1 MKLRTVAKFAVI
13 LSTLLFCVGVGVYSF
28 VQLKLADKTQTVDL
42 LELVPADSRGLL
54 ETDNVD
60 FFISEL
66 PRMAYAAQFDTLH
79 QSNLI
84 ETIFYELTQ
93 YTSHAAHGLSNQVNQ
108 LMLSFHFPGNPRDM
122 VAYFRMSK
130 EGKDL
135 FKEVLREKYGDRFTP
150 KKEIYRGKEI
160 QVYPLDAEDFLSLY
174 GGKGFLVASHEKR
187 LIEQVIDAQLDKRSL
202 SRDTVLASLRH
213 NKSSRFMTLYGRT
226 ASVPLLTG
234 KRDYCWSEFDLH
246 MNSEVI
252 YLNGSMA
259 APEACMPVMAER
271 LGGIP
276 QVAKDSLLI
285 LSGTARIDSCINR
298 ASVAQ
303 GDTLFN
309 QCIANL
315 SPSASYIMVADMQEV
330 VRNKEFFKPYLPPFI
345 NEWAEMFDP
354 FILSV
359 QVTEVDGCFSHIFVL
374 TYRE

>member
-213 NKSSRFMTLYGRT
+213 NKSSRFMTFYGRT
-226 ASVPLLTG
+226 ASVP
-234 KRDYCWSEFDLH
+234 C
-246 MNSEVI
+246 
-252 YLNGSMA
+252 
-259 APEACMPVMAER
+259 
-271 LGGIP
+271 
-276 QVAKDSLLI
+276 
-285 LSGTARIDSCINR
+285 
-298 ASVAQ
+298 
-303 GDTLFN
+303 
-309 QCIANL
+309 
-315 SPSASYIMVADMQEV
+315 
-330 VRNKEFFKPYLPPFI
+330 
-345 NEWAEMFDP
+345 
-354 FILSV
+354 
-359 QVTEVDGCFSHIFVL
+359 
-374 TYRE
+374 

>member
-213 NKSSRFMTLYGRT
+213 NKSSRFMTFYGRT

-259 APEACMPVMAER
+259 AHNLYACHGR
-271 LGGIP
+271 T
-276 QVAKDSLLI
+276 
-285 LSGTARIDSCINR
+285 SGRYTAGSEGQPAHPFGNR
-298 ASVAQ
+298 
-303 GDTLFN
+303 
-309 QCIANL
+309 
-315 SPSASYIMVADMQEV
+315 
-330 VRNKEFFKPYLPPFI
+330 
-345 NEWAEMFDP
+345 
-354 FILSV
+354 
-359 QVTEVDGCFSHIFVL
+359 
-374 TYRE
+374 TYRFLHQPGFGGSGRHPLQSVYRQSLAFGLVHHGGRHAGGGPQQRILQALSAAVHQ

>member
-1 MKLRTVAKFAVI
+1 MRLRTVAKFAVI

-28 VQLKLADKTQTVDL
+28 VQLKLADKTQTMDL
-42 LELVPADSRGLL
+42 LDLVPADSRGLV

-66 PRMAYAAQFDTLH
+66 PQMAYAAQFDTLH

-135 FKEVLREKYGDRFTP
+135 FKEVLREKYGDKFMP

-160 QVYPLDAEDFLSLY
+160 QIYPLDAEDFLSLY

-187 LIEQVIDAQLDKRSL
+187 LIEQVIDAQLDGRSL
-202 SRDTVLASLRH
+202 SKDTVFESLHH
-213 NKSSRFMTLYGRT
+213 NKSSRFMTFYGRT

-252 YLNGSMA
+252 YLNGAMA
-259 APEACMPVMAER
+259 GPEACMPVMAER
-271 LGGIP
+271 LSRILP
-276 QVAKDSLLI
+276 VKKDSLLI

-298 ASVAQ
+298 ASVNQ
-303 GDTLFN
+303 EDDLFH
-309 QCIANL
+309 QCVANL
-315 SPSASYIMVADMQEV
+315 SSTASYIMVTDMKEV
-330 VRNKEFFKPYLPPFI
+330 ARNRDFFKEYLPPFI

-359 QVTEVDGCFSHIFVL
+359 QVSEVDGRFSHIFVL
-374 TYRE
+374 TYRD